1 VILNLITTIFK
12 SKLDSHVKTI
22 QNHSITREM
31 LKPEMTAINHVFSH
45 SENTSYILI
54 PNKFLS
60 SRIRFQPAKS
70 VNRIH
75 QYKIGFKKACP
86 IPFTNSIPHVSNI
99 CHSSCTNTE
108 FIDLKLFYFY
118 YTIQQSIIIN
128 NNWDVI
134 KNPRGNPADITINI
148 NYPVLFP
155 SVDRLCHPVSFRLSQ
170 FRWLQMFFHQ
180 QHRSL

>member
-1 VILNLITTIFK
+1 MTTIFK
-12 SKLDSHVKTI
+12 SKMVSHVNTI
-22 QNHSITREM
+22 PIPSDTREM
-31 LKPEMTAINHVFSH
+31 VKPDMTAIKHVFFH

-54 PNKFLS
+54 PDKFLS

-118 YTIQQSIIIN
+118 
-128 NNWDVI
+128 
-134 KNPRGNPADITINI
+134 
-148 NYPVLFP
+148 
-155 SVDRLCHPVSFRLSQ
+155 
-170 FRWLQMFFHQ
+170 
-180 QHRSL
+180 RS